1 VHNIGF
7 SSDKKTRKLSALLT
21 SSLKNN
27 QLKINFVKIG
37 PYQLP
42 SNVFLAPMAG
52 ITDQPFRQL
61 CCRLGAG
68 LAVSEMLSSNPKVWN
83 TEKSRLRMIHTEHA
97 GIRSVQI
104 AGSCPD
110 ELAFAAK
117 VNAENGAQIIDI
129 NMGCPAKKVN
139 KKLAGSALLK
149 NSALV
154 KQILQSVVESVNIPV
169 TLKIRTGWCE
179 NTRNGVEIAKIAQ
192 DSGIVSLAV
201 HGRTR
206 NDFYKGNAEYDT
218 IKAIK
223 KAVVIPVVANGDITC
238 VDKAAYVLNYTNAD
252 AIMIGRG
259 AQGKPWIF
267 REMNHFLK
275 SGTKLAVPSL
285 EEVRSILFEHVME
298 LHQFYGDYMGV
309 RIARKH
315 VSWYLQSLVSAN
327 EGFSESFTD
336 KQGKAF
342 RSTFNGLS
350 STSEQLETLN
360 LYFDDFSA

>member
-1 VHNIGF
+1 
-7 SSDKKTRKLSALLT
+7 
-21 SSLKNN
+21 
-27 QLKINFVKIG
+27 
-37 PYQLP
+37 
-42 SNVFLAPMAG
+42 MAG

-83 TEKSRLRMIHTEHA
+83 TEKSKLRMVHGDTA

-117 VNAENGAQIIDI
+117 VNADNGAQIIDI

-139 KKLAGSALLK
+139 KKLAGSALLREP
-149 NSALV
+149 AQV
-154 KQILQSVVESVNIPV
+154 ERIVQSVVKAVDIPV

-179 NTRNGVEIAKIAQ
+179 DTRNGIEIARIAE

-223 KAVVIPVVANGDITC
+223 KSISIPVVANGDITSPE
-238 VDKAAYVLNYTNAD
+238 KALQVLNHTGAD

-259 AQGKPWIF
+259 AQGHPWIF
-267 REMNHFLK
+267 REINHFLTT
-275 SGTKLAVPSL
+275 GEKLAAPSL
-285 EEVRSILFEHVME
+285 SEVRSIVLNHIME
-298 LHQFYGDYMGV
+298 LHQFYGDFTGV
-309 RIARKH
+309 RFARKH
-315 VSWYLQSLVSAN
+315 VSWYVQNFAISS
-327 EGFSESFTD
+327 EGFSEDFTTD
-336 KQGKAF
+336 QGKLF
-342 RSTFNGLS
+342 RSIFNGLE
-350 STSEQLETLN
+350 STGEQLEALN
-360 LYFDDFSA
+360 VFFDGLEACAI